1 MITLVGVGH
10 VFDIGARVRDVV
22 LARRPKVVAL
32 ELDPLR
38 YSALLSRRRE
48 ARGVSL
54 LHLLASL
61 ESKIAR
67 EYGVQVGDEMLAA
80 AQAARE
86 AGSELALIDRDA
98 RDVLV
103 RTWRAMSFGERVR
116 FLAGIVRSAFV
127 GRDRVEA
134 ELERYHADERAVID
148 EFTAELP
155 TAKRILIDERDEHM
169 AARIREIHAAKGDVL
184 AIVGDGHVSGL
195 SARLQGE
202 PVDIVRLR
210 DLRREPPPS
219 GASVSVTVDL

>member
-61 ESKIAR
+61 ESKIGR

-86 AGSELALIDRDA
+86 AGSELALIDRDS

-103 RTWRAMSFGERVR
+103 RTWRAMSFGGRGRV
-116 FLAGIVRSAFV
+116 LVGGVRGGFV
-127 GRDRVEA
+127 GGGRGGGGGGGADRGVGGGAADREAHPHRRAGRAQGRADPGDPRREGGRPRDRGGRPCVGA
-134 ELERYHADERAVID
+134 E
-148 EFTAELP
+148 
-155 TAKRILIDERDEHM
+155 
-169 AARIREIHAAKGDVL
+169 
-184 AIVGDGHVSGL
+184 
-195 SARLQGE
+195 
-202 PVDIVRLR
+202 
-210 DLRREPPPS
+210 
-219 GASVSVTVDL
+219 

>member
-67 EYGVQVGDEMLAA
+67 EYG
-80 AQAARE
+80 AQGGGGVRGGEGPERCRGEGPGRGGTRGVPCGRAR
-86 AGSELALIDRDA
+86 GGRG
-98 RDVLV
+98 V
-103 RTWRAMSFGERVR
+103 RR
-116 FLAGIVRSAFV
+116 
-127 GRDRVEA
+127 
-134 ELERYHADERAVID
+134 
-148 EFTAELP
+148 
-155 TAKRILIDERDEHM
+155 
-169 AARIREIHAAKGDVL
+169 
-184 AIVGDGHVSGL
+184 
-195 SARLQGE
+195 
-202 PVDIVRLR
+202 
-210 DLRREPPPS
+210 
-219 GASVSVTVDL
+219 GASRPRPGRRT

>member
-1 MITLVGVGH
+1 
-10 VFDIGARVRDVV
+10 
-22 LARRPKVVAL
+22 
-32 ELDPLR
+32 
-38 YSALLSRRRE
+38 
-48 ARGVSL
+48 
-54 LHLLASL
+54 
-61 ESKIAR
+61 
-67 EYGVQVGDEMLAA
+67 
-80 AQAARE
+80 
-86 AGSELALIDRDA
+86 
-98 RDVLV
+98 
-103 RTWRAMSFGERVR
+103 MSFGERVR
-116 FLAGIVRSAFV
+116 FLVGIVRSAFV

-148 EFTAELP
+148 EFAAELP